1 MRLIFF
7 GSPVFALPS
16 LEALLNAG
24 YEIGLVVTQPD
35 RPAGRG
41 KRSTSPPVAA
51 FARERGLAV
60 WQTTSLKGNTAEA
73 RLEAVGADGM
83 ALAAFAA
90 LVPSNVLALTPL
102 GVLNVHP
109 SLLPRWR

>member
-16 LEALLNAG
+16 LETLLDAG
-24 YEIGLVVTQPD
+24 YDVRLVVTQPD

-41 KRSTSPPVAA
+41 KKPTPPPVAT
-51 FARERGLAV
+51 FAKERGLAV
-60 WQTTSLKGNTAEA
+60 WQTSSLKGNAAEA
-73 RLEAVGADGM
+73 TLRAVNADAM

-90 LVPSNVLALTPL
+90 MVPSN
-102 GVLNVHP
+102 
-109 SLLPRWR
+109 LLDLVPTGI

>member
-1 MRLIFF
+1 MRIIFF

-16 LEALLNAG
+16 LEALLAAG
-24 YEIGLVVTQPD
+24 HEVGLVVTQPD

-41 KRSTSPPVAA
+41 KRSTPPPVAA

-60 WQTTSLKGNTAEA
+60 WQTSTLKGQEAEA
-73 RLEAVGADGM
+73 RLRSVGAEAM

-90 LVPSNVLALTPL
+90 LVPENVLSLTRV
-102 GVLNVHP
+102 GILNV
-109 SLLPRWR
+109 